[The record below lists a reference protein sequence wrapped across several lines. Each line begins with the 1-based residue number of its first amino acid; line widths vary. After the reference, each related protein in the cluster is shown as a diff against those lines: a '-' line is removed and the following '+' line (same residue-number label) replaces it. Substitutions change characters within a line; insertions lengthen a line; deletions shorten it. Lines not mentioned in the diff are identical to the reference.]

1 MMGNQFDILKQC
13 AEKGDAVGKAIGNKL
28 FGEYAEDTRIG
39 VRGIDTRN
47 NRGGDDDISTKLQ
60 LQKQTIELEADIR
73 EKERSQKMLD
83 DLLLLEFD
91 GEQIATNIKI
101 LTKLSSMIDVWI
113 KDKRMTSI
121 YDVAMSKFDTGL
133 LISQTIDAENSM
145 VLIMAKKKEEWND
158 YLERQKEIDMIEESK
173 KAEQEKIEKK
183 KAVIGL
189 IVLLV
194 LLLCLILILI
204 LVL

>member
-1 MMGNQFDILKQC
+1 MGNQFDILKQC

-173 KAEQEKIEKK
+173 KAEQERIEKK
-183 KAVIGL
+183 KAVIGF

>member
-1 MMGNQFDILKQC
+1 M
-13 AEKGDAVGKAIGNKL
+13 

-101 LTKLSSMIDVWI
+101 LTKLSSMIDAWI

>member
-1 MMGNQFDILKQC
+1 MGNQFDILKQC

>member
-1 MMGNQFDILKQC
+1 
-13 AEKGDAVGKAIGNKL
+13 
-28 FGEYAEDTRIG
+28 
-39 VRGIDTRN
+39 
-47 NRGGDDDISTKLQ
+47 
-60 LQKQTIELEADIR
+60 
-73 EKERSQKMLD
+73 
-83 DLLLLEFD
+83 
-91 GEQIATNIKI
+91 
-101 LTKLSSMIDVWI
+101 MIDVWI

>member
-1 MMGNQFDILKQC
+1 MGNQFDILKQC
-13 AEKGDAVGKAIGNKL
+13 AEKGDAVRKAIGNKL

>member
-1 MMGNQFDILKQC
+1 MGFWGKLAD
-13 AEKGDAVGKAIGNKL
+13 AAGEKTGKAIGNKL

>member
-1 MMGNQFDILKQC
+1 MGFWGKLAD
-13 AEKGDAVGKAIGNKL
+13 AAGEKTGKAIGNKL

-145 VLIMAKKKEEWND
+145 VLIMAKKKEKWND

>member
-1 MMGNQFDILKQC
+1 M
-13 AEKGDAVGKAIGNKL
+13 

-133 LISQTIDAENSM
+133 LISQTIDADNSM

-173 KAEQEKIEKK
+173 KAEQEKIDKK

>member
-1 MMGNQFDILKQC
+1 M
-13 AEKGDAVGKAIGNKL
+13 

-133 LISQTIDAENSM
+133 LIFKQSMPKTLWCLLWPRRKKNGMTI
-145 VLIMAKKKEEWND
+145 LRGKK
-158 YLERQKEIDMIEESK
+158 R
-173 KAEQEKIEKK
+173 
-183 KAVIGL
+183 
-189 IVLLV
+189 
-194 LLLCLILILI
+194 
-204 LVL
+204 

>member
-1 MMGNQFDILKQC
+1 MGFWGKLAD
-13 AEKGDAVGKAIGNKL
+13 AAGEKTGKAIGNKL

-133 LISQTIDAENSM
+133 LISQTIDADNSM

-173 KAEQEKIEKK
+173 KAEQEKIDKK